1 VDEKVDDQG
10 MHSSEI
16 AQLREQLEAERKK
29 NRQLAFN
36 VAELQKELAILSREL
51 LQIRV
56 ELLALLA
63 QHGLGDAERDLADEV
78 ASAASLRVLL

>member
-1 VDEKVDDQG
+1 
-10 MHSSEI
+10 MPSSEI
-16 AQLREQLEAERKK
+16 VQLREELEAERAKW
-29 NRQLAFN
+29 RQFAFN
-36 VAELQKELAILSREL
+36 VSELQKEVAVLSHEL

-63 QHGLGDAERDLADEV
+63 QRGLGDAERDLADDV